1 MKVLIA
7 EDDKLIRQG
16 LATLLQQEG
25 YEPVEAEN
33 GATALQLFRD
43 EQPEFVLLDIMMP
56 QMDGYSV
63 CKAIRQ
69 DNAVVPVIFISAKS
83 EEIDRVVGL
92 ELGADDFIMKPFGT
106 REVIAR
112 IRAVTRRALQNADS
126 NSDPTNETPVPIDD
140 GFVMRDITVKPKE
153 LRAYRGDTVIELSLR
168 EVKILQLLFQHAGE
182 VVDRDALFN
191 YCWGRDYLPSS
202 RTLDQHISKLRK
214 LVENDSQ
221 QPDIIETVHG
231 VGYRFIA

>member
-16 LATLLQQEG
+16 LVALLQQEG
-25 YEPVEAEN
+25 YETIEASD
-33 GATALQLFRD
+33 GVVALECFRD
-43 EQPEFVLLDIMMP
+43 ADPDFILLDIMMP
-56 QMDGYSV
+56 RMDGYAV

-69 DNAVVPVIFISAKS
+69 KNKTIPVIFISAKS

-106 REVIAR
+106 REVMAR
-112 IRAVTRRALQNADS
+112 IRAVTRRAM
-126 NSDPTNETPVPIDD
+126 TNETSEQNSEFALHDVI
-140 GFVMRDITVKPKE
+140 VKPKE
-153 LRAYRGDTVIELSLR
+153 LRAYRGDDVFELSLR
-168 EVKILQLLFQHAGE
+168 EIKILQLLQQNQGQ
-182 VVDRDALFN
+182 VVDRDSLFN

-214 LVENDSQ
+214 TIELDPQ
-221 QPDIIETVHG
+221 TPTIIETVHG
-231 VGYRFIA
+231 VGYRFT